1 MIFAKNPNSVICLKI
16 GGGFRSGPDDP
27 GVIGPLEIIH
37 LTQKWLLPTV
47 NMQKKVVITSKLWE
61 GICILQFM
69 SVCLLTV
76 FRQGRT
82 LLDQGCPNFDEN
94 FFGASI
100 HEKIE
105 I

>member
-1 MIFAKNPNSVICLKI
+1 MMEYSINERKTSM
-16 GGGFRSGPDDP
+16 
-27 GVIGPLEIIH
+27 
-37 LTQKWLLPTV
+37 TQV
-47 NMQKKVVITSKLWE
+47 NNQISRAVTELDT
-61 GICILQFM
+61 GILDLNVSM
-69 SVCLLTV
+69 TV

-94 FFGASI
+94 FFGASV

>member
-1 MIFAKNPNSVICLKI
+1 MHFKSFEVFLVYAFFLPIPPPPSSCQMCTRLHKSVQESTIVNKHVQVCQEPHQRTLSTVA
-16 GGGFRSGPDDP
+16 RLDP
-27 GVIGPLEIIH
+27 ETFSSMH
-37 LTQKWLLPTV
+37 
-47 NMQKKVVITSKLWE
+47 
-61 GICILQFM
+61 
-69 SVCLLTV
+69 LTV

-94 FFGASI
+94 FFGASV